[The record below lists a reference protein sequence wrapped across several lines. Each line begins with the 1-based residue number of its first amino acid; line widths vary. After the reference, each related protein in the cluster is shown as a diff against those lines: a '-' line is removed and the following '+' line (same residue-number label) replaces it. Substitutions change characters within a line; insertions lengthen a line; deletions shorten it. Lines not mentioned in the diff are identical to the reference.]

1 MVVPTVLAINAR
13 RNCAWCSAS
22 GNGPAVM
29 SNVVI
34 MNLLDYESPWCP
46 SGAHLLECVSSP
58 SMKVDGGIDCYFLG
72 WPGGSVI
79 ARIPTVLVVGG
90 RPAPTVRHRGSG
102 KMARSCSLK
111 I

>member
-1 MVVPTVLAINAR
+1 
-13 RNCAWCSAS
+13 
-22 GNGPAVM
+22 
-29 SNVVI
+29 
-34 MNLLDYESPWCP
+34 MNLLDYESSWCP

-90 RPAPTVRHRGSG
+90 RSSMASGANCSPSRERKNGTVLQFKNLAPRS
-102 KMARSCSLK
+102 AR
-111 I
+111 